1 MDDEIQFFP
10 EGKITNKA
18 RRKARINPVY
28 GLELDIS
35 VMNSKVHKHT
45 HTHPFSDTH
54 MSLTH
59 TDGYIYM
66 YIFSYIHVSASTH
79 TCISQLF
86 SLKWFRSNETLVKSE
101 NLHT

>member
-1 MDDEIQFFP
+1 MDNEIQVFP

-18 RRKARINPVY
+18 GRKARINPVY

-35 VMNSKVHKHT
+35 LMNSKVHKHT

-59 TDGYIYM
+59 TDVYIYI
-66 YIFSYIHVSASTH
+66 YI
-79 TCISQLF
+79 CIYF
-86 SLKWFRSNETLVKSE
+86 
-101 NLHT
+101 HIYM